1 MNRER
6 FIALIRT
13 EQKSL
18 WRFLLALCCGNRDEA
33 DDIAQ
38 DALVKAY
45 LAIDKHED
53 QGKDTAWLYRIA
65 YNTFFDTSRSRR
77 TLQPIETL
85 NEQPDSSFAADR
97 DFRYQP
103 LYMALEQL
111 PPKERSAILLYYI
124 KGYSVHEIADIV
136 AATEDAIKQ
145 QLSRGRNKLKTLLK
159 DE

>member
-13 EQKSL
+13 EQESL
-18 WRFLLALCCGNRDEA
+18 RRFLLALCCGNRDEA

-45 LAIDKHED
+45 LAIAKHED
-53 QGKDTAWLYRIA
+53 QGKATAWLYRIA
-65 YNTFFDTSRSRR
+65 YNTFLYTSRSRR

-85 NEQPDSSFAADR
+85 NEQPDSSLAADR